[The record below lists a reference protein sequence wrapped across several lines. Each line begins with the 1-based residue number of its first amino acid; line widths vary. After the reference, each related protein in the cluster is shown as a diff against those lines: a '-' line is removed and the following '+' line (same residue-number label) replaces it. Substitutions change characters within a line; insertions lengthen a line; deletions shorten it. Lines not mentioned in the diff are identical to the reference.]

1 MPVGGFARNVNRSIV
16 DKIAAYVAARAP
28 DGVEAQELAGVFLS
42 PVSAPPQLCARL
54 IGNVLSGDPR
64 LVLGPDGRWRVNRS
78 GPAAAAGSDY
88 TVIEATEVAAGARH
102 YFIAW
107 AALRVDAAGRAGQT
121 ISSAIRP
128 DDPWPPDLVLPPQI
142 RKAVLTG
149 PPLPAAVQQAADFA
163 RGSVVVAYRIGGF
176 QSAVAR
182 AIAEPG
188 ETPQPLSLERLGKR
202 APGLKT
208 DSREALA
215 ARLGLPAREVAGAAA
230 TARATAEMLAA
241 MLARKESFGLGEPE
255 GWTELQHPK
264 KIEADFSGFEFDRG
278 FIAGLPESPGIYI
291 MRDANGTALY
301 VGKASN
307 LRARVQRYFRPRI
320 GRDEKTERILEA
332 LSRVEIEET
341 GSELAALLAEQRAIR
356 ALQPAINIQFD
367 VHDRPEASKGPARRV
382 LLMLSAPDAA
392 RGGDLPAR
400 RQPRDAPGEAPAR
413 RGARAGSGRCS
424 WNSSLDR
431 KSRRASRRPSR
442 SARNCISCGAGSTV
456 TPTGSTPWTWTW
468 PAAWK
473 ARWRCWTDT
482 STNRPIPESV
492 PRVTP
497 VRNSLATLHLTRRN

>member
-1 MPVGGFARNVNRSIV
+1 VNRSIV
-16 DKIAAYVAARAP
+16 DKIAAYVAARGP
-28 DGVEAQELAGVFLS
+28 DGVDAQELATVFLS
-42 PVSAPPQLCARL
+42 PMSAPPQLCARL

-78 GPAAAAGSDY
+78 GPATAAGSDY

-121 ISSAIRP
+121 VSSAIRP
-128 DDPWPPDLVLPPQI
+128 DDPWPPDLILPPQI
-142 RKAVLTG
+142 KKAVLAG
-149 PPLPAAVQQAADFA
+149 PPLTAAVLQAADFA

-182 AIAEPG
+182 AIAEPD

-230 TARATAEMLAA
+230 TARATAEMLSA

-264 KIEADFSGFEFDRG
+264 KIEADFSRFEFDHG

-291 MRDANGTALY
+291 MRDANGTAIY

-307 LRARVQRYFRPRI
+307 LRARVQSYFRPRI
-320 GRDEKTERILEA
+320 ERDEKTERILEA

-341 GSELAALLAEQRAIR
+341 GSELAARLAEQRALR

-382 LLMLSAPDAA
+382 LLMLPAPDAGEVEIFLLDGNRAMRRVKLPRAEA
-392 RGGDLPAR
+392 RERLRPLLAEFFFGPKKPAGQPVAEPEREELQIVRSWLDHNADRVNALDVDLAGGLEGTLAL
-400 RQPRDAPGEAPAR
+400 
-413 RGARAGSGRCS
+413 
-424 WNSSLDR
+424 LDR
-431 KSRRASRRPSR
+431 Y
-442 SARNCISCGAGSTV
+442 
-456 TPTGSTPWTWTW
+456 
-468 PAAWK
+468 
-473 ARWRCWTDT
+473 
-482 STNRPIPESV
+482 
-492 PRVTP
+492 
-497 VRNSLATLHLTRRN
+497 LHEPPDSGKVFHV

>member
-16 DKIAAYVAARAP
+16 DKIAAYVAARGA
-28 DGVEAQELAGVFLS
+28 DGVEAQELAGVFLA
-42 PVSAPPQLCARL
+42 PMSAPPLLCARL

-64 LVLGPDGRWRVNRS
+64 LVLGPDGRWRANRS

-392 RGGDLPAR
+392 EVEIFLLDGNRAMRRVKLPREEALAR
-400 RQPRDAPGEAPAR
+400 VRPLLMEFFFGPKKPAGQPEAESEREELQIAR
-413 RGARAGSGRCS
+413 S
-424 WNSSLDR
+424 WLDR
-431 KSRRASRRPSR
+431 NADRVNALDVDLAGGLEGTLALL
-442 SARNCISCGAGSTV
+442 ARY
-456 TPTGSTPWTWTW
+456 
-468 PAAWK
+468 
-473 ARWRCWTDT
+473 
-482 STNRPIPESV
+482 
-492 PRVTP
+492 
-497 VRNSLATLHLTRRN
+497 LHEPPDSGKVFHV